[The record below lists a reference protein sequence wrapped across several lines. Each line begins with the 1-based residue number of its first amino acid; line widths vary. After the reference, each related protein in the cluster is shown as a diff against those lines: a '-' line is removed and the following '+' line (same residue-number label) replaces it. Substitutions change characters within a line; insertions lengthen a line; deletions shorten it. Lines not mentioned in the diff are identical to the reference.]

1 MSVAAVRSEI
11 ASLKSYGHLHVVD
24 ARTLVSKAVVGN
36 RISGDELKLLDA
48 FKENVDSGAI
58 TSSAEAR
65 AVLNGVVAAGP
76 TPFFP
81 RVAGNV
87 VLGGLKWG
95 VGLALVGGAAGA
107 LLGVGAGPSDWQ
119 GLAMIAGATMGV
131 GVGAGTGLL
140 VGSFRAA
147 RD

>member
-11 ASLKSYGHLHVVD
+11 ASLESYGHLHVVD
-24 ARTLVSKAVVGN
+24 ARILVSKAIVGN
-36 RISGDELKLLDA
+36 RISGAELELLKG
-48 FKENVDSGAI
+48 FKASVDSGHV

-65 AVLNGVVAAGP
+65 AVLDSVVKAGP

-81 RVAGNV
+81 RVAGSV
-87 VLGGLKWG
+87 VAGGLKWG

-107 LLGVGAGPSDWQ
+107 LLGMGSGPSDWR